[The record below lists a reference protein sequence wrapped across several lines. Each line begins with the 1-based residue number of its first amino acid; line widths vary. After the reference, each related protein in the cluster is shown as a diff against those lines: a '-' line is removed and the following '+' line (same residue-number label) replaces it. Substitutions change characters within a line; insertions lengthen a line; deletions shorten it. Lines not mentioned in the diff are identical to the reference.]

1 MGWDSQTEGC
11 GFKLQHRISDG
22 HFFTLISSK
31 IVLMFVWERLK
42 IYEKEAG
49 DGPFY
54 YVDSYFLLKV
64 LNVISTT
71 SALDFQ
77 TESEF

>member
-1 MGWDSQTEGC
+1 
-11 GFKLQHRISDG
+11 
-22 HFFTLISSK
+22 
-31 IVLMFVWERLK
+31 MFVWERLK